1 MTINFR
7 RPHFPVALPQRN
19 NAGNS
24 RVSKASLAK
33 PRSVGWRMRATARP
47 VVTTVSVEDP
57 TPRVTDIALSE
68 QTRAGS
74 TAGEILQL
82 KLMLDGLNPTTGVM
96 VILDRAAPP
105 GRTEAG
111 ERVDAERLKAELVTT
126 TLVIE
131 DALPLKLASP
141 LYCAVTSCVPAA
153 RADVDSDATPPLKLK
168 LPIELAPS
176 RKVTVP
182 VGTLEFPDITV
193 AVRVMVWFRLAVLGT
208 AFKVV
213 VVSAF

>member
-19 NAGNS
+19 NAGNT

-33 PRSVGWRMRATARP
+33 PQSVGWRIRATARP

-82 KLMLDGLNPTTGVM
+82 KLMLDGLNSTTGVM

-111 ERVDAERLKAELVTT
+111 ERADAERLKLEALTT
-126 TLVIE
+126 TLVTE
-131 DALPLKLASP
+131 DVLPLKLVSP
-141 LYCAVTSCVPAA
+141 PYCAVILCAPAA
-153 RADVDSDATPPLKLK
+153 SADVDSDATPPLKLK
-168 LPIELAPS
+168 LPIGLVPS

-182 VGTLEFPDITV
+182 VGTPEFPDVTV
-193 AVRVMVWFRLAVLGT
+193 AVSVMFWFRLAVLGT
-208 AFKVV
+208 ASKVV